1 MSILHCVGGSPE
13 RRGSSSGV
21 TVPPG
26 QARLGAPAWL
36 LLLSHVTSF
45 AGSQALGLFL
55 RTNHRVTALLTAD
68 VFSSS
73 TKLVSNNSIQS

>member
-26 QARLGAPAWL
+26 QARLGAPAW